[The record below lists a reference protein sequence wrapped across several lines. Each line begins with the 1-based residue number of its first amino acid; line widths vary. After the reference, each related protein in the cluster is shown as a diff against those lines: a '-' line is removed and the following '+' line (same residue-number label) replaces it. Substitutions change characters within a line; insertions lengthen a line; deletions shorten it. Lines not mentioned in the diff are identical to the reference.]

1 MQLAPKMPRVDWATQ
16 QWLWCWCKHEK
27 FAILQTDGHGP
38 DTVDLSEM
46 VGKVQMEAVV
56 SYVGDISSVIE
67 RSMTIGIKN
76 QKVYKET
83 GTMAT

>member
-1 MQLAPKMPRVDWATQ
+1 M
-16 QWLWCWCKHEK
+16 
-27 FAILQTDGHGP
+27 
-38 DTVDLSEM
+38 VDLSEM

-83 GTMAT
+83 GTMATW